1 MIFSRFGPFFI
12 NRNYCLSTLK
22 AQPLEENAVLR
33 CSSFML
39 SFACKRCLDGD
50 KKWSSCHKT
59 HPQKYPTLCVC
70 VCVCICFCFIGCDSV
85 RLQIGFSS
93 PIFDWSN
100 PFHYMWNGHVWSL
113 NFFNSFWNLGLAEEP
128 ITRGMIL
135 VKYLSPRRNQSNLT
149 YLVGFLN

>member
-1 MIFSRFGPFFI
+1 M
-12 NRNYCLSTLK
+12 K
-22 AQPLEENAVLR
+22 K
-33 CSSFML
+33 ML
-39 SFACKRCLDGD
+39 SFVVLLLCFPLPVKDVWMVTKSDPHATRHIPKNIQ
-50 KKWSSCHKT
+50 
-59 HPQKYPTLCVC
+59 PCVC